1 MSRIITIGR
10 EFGSG
15 GREIGKRLSDELG
28 IAYYDNEI
36 ISQIADRTKL
46 AEGYVQHVME
56 NGPSTLYPIT
66 IGRSFYMG
74 VDPIMEQNNAI
85 YREQSRLIQEF
96 AEKSDCVIV
105 GRSADYI
112 LREKHPF
119 RLFVYA
125 EMEHKME
132 RCKKRAPESEHF
144 TDKEL
149 KRHILDVDKRRA
161 RYYQFFT
168 GQTWGDRLNYDL
180 CINTSNYDINRMHGK
195 NRFPIYFTDICDAG
209 YMGNFYG
216 IIAAC
221 GGGGAGISVGISHA
235 CALIRNTSVFHI
247 SPGLHPEKNPVGN
260 PVVTDR
266 NEESGK
272 GSGNTVF
279 GAGDGACSDDR
290 YG

>member
-28 IAYYDNEI
+28 IAYYD
-36 ISQIADRTKL
+36 
-46 AEGYVQHVME
+46 
-56 NGPSTLYPIT
+56 
-66 IGRSFYMG
+66 
-74 VDPIMEQNNAI
+74 NAI

-180 CINTSNYDINRMHGK
+180 CINTSNYDIKELVH
-195 NRFPIYFTDICDAG
+195 A
-209 YMGNFYG
+209 
-216 IIAAC
+216 IAHLVEA
-221 GGGGAGISVGISHA
+221 
-235 CALIRNTSVFHI
+235 
-247 SPGLHPEKNPVGN
+247 
-260 PVVTDR
+260 
-266 NEESGK
+266 
-272 GSGNTVF
+272 
-279 GAGDGACSDDR
+279 
-290 YG
+290 

>member
-36 ISQIADRTKL
+36 ISQI
-46 AEGYVQHVME
+46 
-56 NGPSTLYPIT
+56 
-66 IGRSFYMG
+66 
-74 VDPIMEQNNAI
+74 
-85 YREQSRLIQEF
+85 

-180 CINTSNYDINRMHGK
+180 CINTSNYDIKELVH
-195 NRFPIYFTDICDAG
+195 A
-209 YMGNFYG
+209 
-216 IIAAC
+216 IAHLVEA
-221 GGGGAGISVGISHA
+221 
-235 CALIRNTSVFHI
+235 
-247 SPGLHPEKNPVGN
+247 
-260 PVVTDR
+260 
-266 NEESGK
+266 
-272 GSGNTVF
+272 
-279 GAGDGACSDDR
+279 
-290 YG
+290 

>member
-1 MSRIITIGR
+1 MSRIITVGR

-15 GREIGKRLSDELG
+15 GRELGKRLADELG

-36 ISQIADRTKL
+36 ITQIAERTKM

-56 NGPSTLYPIT
+56 NGPSTLLPIT

-74 VDPIMEQNNAI
+74 VDPIMEQNNVI

-112 LREKHPF
+112 LREKNPF
-119 RLFVYA
+119 RLYVYA
-125 EMEHKME
+125 DMEHKME
-132 RCKKRAPESEHF
+132 RCRKRAPEQENF

-149 KRHILDVDKRRA
+149 KRHIQDVDKRRG

-180 CINTSNYDINRMHGK
+180 CINTSNAEIKDIAEAIVKLVR
-195 NRFPIYFTDICDAG
+195 
-209 YMGNFYG
+209 
-216 IIAAC
+216 
-221 GGGGAGISVGISHA
+221 
-235 CALIRNTSVFHI
+235 
-247 SPGLHPEKNPVGN
+247 
-260 PVVTDR
+260 
-266 NEESGK
+266 
-272 GSGNTVF
+272 
-279 GAGDGACSDDR
+279 
-290 YG
+290 

>member
-85 YREQSRLIQEF
+85 YRERSRLIQEF

-180 CINTSNYDINRMHGK
+180 CINTSNYDIKELVH
-195 NRFPIYFTDICDAG
+195 A
-209 YMGNFYG
+209 
-216 IIAAC
+216 IAHLVEA
-221 GGGGAGISVGISHA
+221 
-235 CALIRNTSVFHI
+235 
-247 SPGLHPEKNPVGN
+247 
-260 PVVTDR
+260 
-266 NEESGK
+266 
-272 GSGNTVF
+272 
-279 GAGDGACSDDR
+279 
-290 YG
+290 

>member
-132 RCKKRAPESEHF
+132 RCKKRAGERALYGQGIKAPYF
-144 TDKEL
+144 
-149 KRHILDVDKRRA
+149 RR
-161 RYYQFFT
+161 
-168 GQTWGDRLNYDL
+168 G
-180 CINTSNYDINRMHGK
+180 
-195 NRFPIYFTDICDAG
+195 
-209 YMGNFYG
+209 
-216 IIAAC
+216 
-221 GGGGAGISVGISHA
+221 
-235 CALIRNTSVFHI
+235 
-247 SPGLHPEKNPVGN
+247 
-260 PVVTDR
+260 
-266 NEESGK
+266 
-272 GSGNTVF
+272 
-279 GAGDGACSDDR
+279 
-290 YG
+290 

>member
-1 MSRIITIGR
+1 MSRIITVGR

-15 GREIGKRLSDELG
+15 GRELGKRLADELG

-36 ISQIADRTKL
+36 ITQIAERTKM

-56 NGPSTLYPIT
+56 NGPSTLLPIT

-74 VDPIMEQNNAI
+74 VDPIMEQNNVI

-112 LREKHPF
+112 LREKNPF
-119 RLFVYA
+119 RLYVYA
-125 EMEHKME
+125 DMEHKME
-132 RCKKRAPESEHF
+132 RCRKRAPEQENF

-149 KRHILDVDKRRA
+149 KRHIQDVDKRRG

-180 CINTSNYDINRMHGK
+180 CINTSNSEIKDIAEAIVKLVR
-195 NRFPIYFTDICDAG
+195 
-209 YMGNFYG
+209 
-216 IIAAC
+216 
-221 GGGGAGISVGISHA
+221 
-235 CALIRNTSVFHI
+235 
-247 SPGLHPEKNPVGN
+247 
-260 PVVTDR
+260 
-266 NEESGK
+266 
-272 GSGNTVF
+272 
-279 GAGDGACSDDR
+279 
-290 YG
+290 

>member
-1 MSRIITIGR
+1 MSRIITVGR

-15 GREIGKRLSDELG
+15 GRELGKRLADELG

-36 ISQIADRTKL
+36 ITQIAERTKM

-56 NGPSTLYPIT
+56 NGPSTLLPIT

-74 VDPIMEQNNAI
+74 VDPIMEQNNVI

-112 LREKHPF
+112 LREKNPF
-119 RLFVYA
+119 RLYVYA
-125 EMEHKME
+125 DMENKIA
-132 RCKKRAPESEHF
+132 RCRKRAPEQENF

-149 KRHILDVDKRRA
+149 KRHIQDVDKRRG

-180 CINTSNYDINRMHGK
+180 CINTSNSEIKDIAEAIVKLVR
-195 NRFPIYFTDICDAG
+195 
-209 YMGNFYG
+209 
-216 IIAAC
+216 
-221 GGGGAGISVGISHA
+221 
-235 CALIRNTSVFHI
+235 
-247 SPGLHPEKNPVGN
+247 
-260 PVVTDR
+260 
-266 NEESGK
+266 
-272 GSGNTVF
+272 
-279 GAGDGACSDDR
+279 
-290 YG
+290 